1 MNKRFLALIAAAG
14 LAPQLSMA
22 AADVRITE
30 WMYGGS
36 GGEFVEFTNVGTTA
50 IDLTGWSFDDD
61 SRIPG
66 VLDLSVFGVVAAGES
81 VIITESA
88 ADAFR
93 ANWSLGASVKV
104 LGEYTNNLGRNDE
117 INLFDAVGALVD
129 RLAYGDQDIAG
140 SVRTQG
146 KSGRPG
152 SLAAIGANS
161 AGQWVFSSV
170 GDVEG
175 SYASLVGDVGSPG
188 RTSFVAA
195 VPEPET
201 YALMMAG
208 LLTVGAVARR
218 RASSKA

>member
-50 IDLTGWSFDDD
+50 IDFTGWSFDDD
-61 SRIPG
+61 SRTVG

-93 ANWSLGASVKV
+93 TNWSLATSVKV

-117 INLFDAVGALVD
+117 INLFDAMGALAD
-129 RLAYGDQDIAG
+129 RLAYGDQNIPG
-140 SVRTQG
+140 SSRTQG
-146 KSGRPG
+146 RSGRPG
-152 SLAAIGANS
+152 SLAALGANT
-161 AGQWVFSSV
+161 AGQWVLSSAN
-170 GDVEG
+170 DVEG
-175 SYASLVGDVGSPG
+175 SFASVKGDIGSPG
-188 RTSFVAA
+188 MTSFAPA
-195 VPEPET
+195 VPEPQT
-201 YALMMAG
+201 YALLLAG
-208 LLTVGAVARR
+208 LATVGAVARR
-218 RASSKA
+218 RAPRA